1 MQANLETLERL
12 ERKLSVAVP
21 MAEIDTEIESRLKRL
36 TRTVKMPGF
45 RPGKVPFKVVAQQYG
60 PQVRQEVLGDTL
72 QKSFGEAVQS
82 QNLRVAGYPRFDANP
97 PADNATEFQ
106 YTATFEVYPEVVVG
120 DIAQSTVT
128 RVGLDITETD
138 VDKTIDIM
146 RKQRVSYATVDRAA
160 QNDDRVT
167 MDYKGT
173 IDGVAFDGGT
183 AEGQTVV
190 LGQGRFLPDFEKQL
204 PGMKTGEQKSFE
216 LKFPDDYAGKEVA
229 GKTAVFAVTVKE
241 VAEPKLP
248 EVDAEFA
255 KALGVADGD
264 IAKMRAE
271 VRGNLEREVKGRIKA
286 RVKESVMDTL
296 LAATKLDV
304 PKSLIDM
311 EIERLRESAR
321 RDLAMRGIPV
331 KEDMPL
337 PNDLFEKQAE
347 RRVSLGLILAE
358 VVRSQGLQAKPDQ
371 VRAAVEEAAQSYERP
386 QEVVKWM
393 YSSRE
398 RLQEF
403 ESLVLED
410 NVVGWVLSKAKV
422 EDKALGFDELMGG
435 AA

>member
-1 MQANLETLERL
+1 
-12 ERKLSVAVP
+12 
-21 MAEIDTEIESRLKRL
+21 
-36 TRTVKMPGF
+36 
-45 RPGKVPFKVVAQQYG
+45 
-60 PQVRQEVLGDTL
+60 
-72 QKSFGEAVQS
+72 
-82 QNLRVAGYPRFDANP
+82 
-97 PADNATEFQ
+97 
-106 YTATFEVYPEVVVG
+106 
-120 DIAQSTVT
+120 
-128 RVGLDITETD
+128 
-138 VDKTIDIM
+138 
-146 RKQRVSYATVDRAA
+146 
-160 QNDDRVT
+160 
-167 MDYKGT
+167 
-173 IDGVAFDGGT
+173 
-183 AEGQTVV
+183 
-190 LGQGRFLPDFEKQL
+190 
-204 PGMKTGEQKSFE
+204 
-216 LKFPDDYAGKEVA
+216 
-229 GKTAVFAVTVKE
+229 
-241 VAEPKLP
+241 
-248 EVDAEFA
+248 
-255 KALGVADGD
+255 
-264 IAKMRAE
+264 
-271 VRGNLEREVKGRIKA
+271 
-286 RVKESVMDTL
+286 
-296 LAATKLDV
+296 
-304 PKSLIDM
+304 M